1 MTGRLDRAAANLR
14 LRRSEPASGPFK
26 ARKGRSWRA
35 RCRHHSDRLLAWPGG
50 FRALRSPYQAPSPW
64 RARWVRGSVGRHA
77 ACARAGQAS
86 GQITGRGV
94 VGGSAIACCRV
105 QFFFAGEGTP
115 PSLATTP
122 SAQTSGLKGLEPG
135 RAAAVTKLKSVLW
148 PVGKRP
154 MPQARSP
161 IVERIRSA
169 LHAQYDAILKEPLPE
184 RWVDLIDRLNEQERL
199 QGKSQKPK
207 RRCSPS
213 RSS

>member
-1 MTGRLDRAAANLR
+1 VRQRY
-14 LRRSEPASGPFK
+14 
-26 ARKGRSWRA
+26 
-35 RCRHHSDRLLAWPGG
+35 RLLPG
-50 FRALRSPYQAPSPW
+50 P
-64 RARWVRGSVGRHA
+64 
-77 ACARAGQAS
+77 
-86 GQITGRGV
+86 T
-94 VGGSAIACCRV
+94 
-105 QFFFAGEGTP
+105 FFAGEGTP
-115 PSLATTP
+115 PWLTTTL